1 MSGNVMFMPAERV
14 RPLDITMI
22 QAMAIV
28 KRLGVGS
35 AAALRGVDLTLPAG
49 A

>member
-1 MSGNVMFMPAERV
+1 MSGNVMYLPAERV
-14 RPLDITMI
+14 RQLDISMTR
-22 QAMAIV
+22 ATAIV

-35 AAALRGVDLTLPAG
+35 AEALRGVDLTLPAD